1 MFFCF
6 FFSAVFGLAWKLLV
20 WLAIF
25 VCTTRDSVHCAI
37 VCAPK
42 QDRSQIRAIPI
53 SYLFFAVVVVVCCG
67 WLFYLPFVLSLF
79 HAAAAAAA
87 SFQIELCLWRC
98 DHGWH
103 RKKSVHM
110 QAVQISSSPN
120 VECVTVAVM
129 LVGRLAA
136 RRRTLSIR
144 QKGRQA
150 NRCGVVCGRLWI
162 LSNPSKLPKTN
173 RDKCVFACRCCCC
186 CLAKRTIFAIA
197 KSNFCSASIVYL
209 RTHTFFFLFSLL
221 SGIALLFVSRKQK
234 TKEFTHKFNIHTNSP
249 RIRLNACSVFSML
262 IEDIIE
268 CCAECGLLFWLEH
281 FAGARFVFDFVIFYV
296 FFFCCFLGEMR
307 VTVRPRR
314 VEINATPRR
323 ISAPHSTLWYDASCM
338 CVCVAKSAT
347 HRSPHGKH
355 CRRWRETQGHGKH
368 SSNFEWVPVELAQWC
383 AAVDAECTNTSSR
396 LCCPHLGTTQP

>member
-20 WLAIF
+20 WLAIC

-234 TKEFTHKFNIHTNSP
+234 TKEFTHKFNIHTDSP

-281 FAGARFVFDFVIFYV
+281 FAGARFVFNFVIFYV

-314 VEINATPRR
+314 VEINTTPRLVWCIVHVR
-323 ISAPHSTLWYDASCM
+323 VRSKISNPSIPTWETLSAMARDARAWQAFIQLWMSPSGISTMVRGC
-338 CVCVAKSAT
+338 
-347 HRSPHGKH
+347 G
-355 CRRWRETQGHGKH
+355 CRMYEY
-368 SSNFEWVPVELAQWC
+368 E
-383 AAVDAECTNTSSR
+383 
-396 LCCPHLGTTQP
+396 